1 MLVNAFISICKDH
14 NVPSS
19 MLHMS
24 SKKEY
29 VDKQFAWWTQLYKVG
44 FLAHFE
50 CLLGEDY
57 DDGNGVKNSE
67 SSIENAIFE
76 DAYVA
81 LRSLDRV
88 VFKISKI
95 PLKKDGDDDDE
106 EDDTE
111 EDGTC
116 IKITRLPLLPNNDNE
131 NNNGGI
137 GKILIE
143 IYFGKQFTYETLPQ
157 ILLDGQLIS
166 TRTVIIAQQLNVTAV
181 TSDAIKSANDEGFD
195 KLIYYHSLRRRMMGP
210 NIQTDEEI
218 DELIITLESCRK
230 KLIGLK
236 DVSDIY
242 TWLLVSE
249 RITRLFEGARITC
262 CKDGKD
268 LSIMGASLEMSV
280 IMRDNHH
287 VNMVESLANVFR
299 MSGVNLLNLQNN
311 SFQQQFYELP
321 RENMPRLYRPPGHMT
336 RSRGGNSLF

>member
-57 DDGNGVKNSE
+57 DE
-67 SSIENAIFE
+67 TSSENAIFE

-95 PLKKDGDDDDE
+95 PLKKDGDDDD
-106 EDDTE
+106 TE

-116 IKITRLPLLPNNDNE
+116 IKITRLPLLINNE

-230 KLIGLK
+230 KLITNG
-236 DVSDIY
+236 
-242 TWLLVSE
+242 
-249 RITRLFEGARITC
+249 
-262 CKDGKD
+262 
-268 LSIMGASLEMSV
+268 
-280 IMRDNHH
+280 
-287 VNMVESLANVFR
+287 
-299 MSGVNLLNLQNN
+299 
-311 SFQQQFYELP
+311 
-321 RENMPRLYRPPGHMT
+321 
-336 RSRGGNSLF
+336 